1 MAAKDE
7 ILSAGKIA
15 KEIGAKPAQVKKAI
29 SDLALEPAKVK
40 GACKYYDQGQ
50 ISQIKKNIGG

>member
-29 SDLALEPAKVK
+29 ADLSLDPAKVK

-50 ISQIKKNIGG
+50 IAQIRKSIGG

>member
-29 SDLALEPAKVK
+29 ADLALDPAKVK

-50 ISQIKKNIGG
+50 IAQIKKNIGG